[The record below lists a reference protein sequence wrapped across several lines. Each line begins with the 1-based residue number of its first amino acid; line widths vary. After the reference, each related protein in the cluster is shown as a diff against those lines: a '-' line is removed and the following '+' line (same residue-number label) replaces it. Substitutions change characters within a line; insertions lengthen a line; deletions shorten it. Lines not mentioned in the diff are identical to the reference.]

1 MVGELLYFFGIF
13 SLCGQV
19 SAIKFRNTSGGVRE
33 LPYSLETFLMYLSSS
48 SVVRDVLTKAGKPQ
62 RMSAL
67 YQLSVSRLGPMS
79 KTHFRESI
87 IGGMMFRKELEKQ
100 RVVPLSASGKAEG
113 QAFFELKLTSS
124 KKVRT
129 LLADKDQK
137 LQTTL
142 TKKAGSVKV
151 ANTSK

>member
-1 MVGELLYFFGIF
+1 
-13 SLCGQV
+13 
-19 SAIKFRNTSGGVRE
+19 
-33 LPYSLETFLMYLSSS
+33 
-48 SVVRDVLTKAGKPQ
+48 
-62 RMSAL
+62 
-67 YQLSVSRLGPMS
+67 MS

-87 IGGMMFRKELEKQ
+87 IGGMMFREELEKQ